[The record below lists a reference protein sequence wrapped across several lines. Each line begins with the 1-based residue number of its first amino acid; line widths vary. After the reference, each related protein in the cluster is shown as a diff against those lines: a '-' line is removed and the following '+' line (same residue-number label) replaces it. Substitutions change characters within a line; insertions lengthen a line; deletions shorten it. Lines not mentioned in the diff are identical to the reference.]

1 MKILYLSYWS
11 INDGLTKSAIFPH
24 LEMLSDFEQVE
35 EIFLFTIE
43 RKVTES
49 LIVKLNNKVK
59 HVPLFSKQ
67 IKWNQVNKI
76 NDFIIFPKTIK
87 SFVSKNTISFAITH
101 GSPGGA
107 LLQKSLKGN
116 VPFYVFFEPHS
127 QYMLE
132 SKVWNKNDLRYLF
145 MKKWENKVK
154 RYATQL
160 FCVTNNYR
168 QALISEGISENRLKY
183 VPNYVD
189 EEKFKFN
196 STDRSEVR
204 KQLNIESN
212 KIVGIYVGKF
222 GGIYL
227 DIEAFEIF
235 SKAFEVFE
243 NNFYLILLSPDNS
256 LEINEKLKLKGI
268 DTQKVL
274 VKSVEHNEV
283 PKYLSASDFAFS
295 LQQPKN
301 SNKYLS
307 PLKNGE
313 YWMNGLQVLMI
324 EGVGDENNFIINEKG
339 GAVINIH
346 LSDINEALQKIKSTI
361 HSSDYDILRKIT
373 SNIALTYRAKKYTM
387 EAFNEI
393 LNHVKN
399 D

>member
-24 LEMLSDFEQVE
+24 LEMLSDFEQIE

-49 LIVKLNNKVK
+49 SIVKLNNKVK

-76 NDFIIFPKTIK
+76 NDFIVFPKTIK
-87 SFVSKNTISFAITH
+87 SFVSINTISFAITH

-132 SKVWNKNDLRYLF
+132 SKVWSKNDLRYLF

-154 RYATQL
+154 RFATQL

-168 QALISEGISENRLKY
+168 KVLITEGINENRLKY

-196 STDRSEVR
+196 ETQR
-204 KQLNIESN
+204 IEIRNLLKIENN

-227 DIEAFEIF
+227 DKEAFEIF
-235 SKAFEVFE
+235 RIAFEVYK
-243 NNFYLILLSPDNS
+243 NNFHLIILSPENEV
-256 LEINEKLKLKGI
+256 EIINKLKAEGI
-268 DTQKVL
+268 DQKNVF
-274 VKSVEHNEV
+274 VKSVEHFEV
-283 PKYLSASDFAFS
+283 PKYLSAADFAFS

-324 EGVGDENNFIINEKG
+324 DGVGDEMHFILEENG
-339 GAVINIH
+339 GAVINPQ
-346 LSDINEALQKIKSTI
+346 LSNTKEAINQIKIKI
-361 HSSDYDILRKIT
+361 SDTNFNQLRLET
-373 SNIALTYRAKKYTM
+373 SNIAKKHRAKKYTLDVF
-387 EAFNEI
+387 EELINKK
-393 LNHVKN
+393 HH
-399 D
+399 